1 MARSRGQA
9 DPRQFICEGV
19 VNHCAKLRP
28 LTHGCNKALALL
40 RRTQLT
46 KKGELGCM
54 EHAR

>member
-28 LTHGCNKALALL
+28 LTHGCKALALL